1 MDLGFVRYV
10 TNAAQ
15 ASNGLLVIW
24 LAESCMQ
31 AWREAFWL
39 LKRLIT
45 WIYALLM
52 SLFPFPLQSFGCFHS
67 FWKAI
72 LILLLCKMR
81 NYNSVGGVSCLL
93 FIGVQEMSNFGF
105 CSPALL
111 SGFCYPTESICRVE
125 ADCIGVHCTITTSWS
140 LSQHCLFS
148 SSQCSWAVCSSQWP
162 VLCLRQLRPQKL
174 GAFSA
179 VSPLSEAEH

>member
-1 MDLGFVRYV
+1 MACLSFDWQSHACRREERHFD
-10 TNAAQ
+10 
-15 ASNGLLVIW
+15 S
-24 LAESCMQ
+24 
-31 AWREAFWL
+31 WRDSFE
-39 LKRLIT
+39 T
-45 WIYALLM
+45 WIYALSV
-52 SLFPFPLQSFGCFHS
+52 SLFPFPLQSFGCFRS

-93 FIGVQEMSNFGF
+93 FIGVQKICSNFGF

-111 SGFCYPTESICRVE
+111 SGFCYPPESICRVE

-140 LSQHCLFS
+140 LSRHCLFS

-162 VLCLRQLRPQKL
+162 VLCSRQLRPQKL